1 MTSTINLNQIALQ
14 VFQVAISDLLG
25 DNLPNT
31 CKLNSEENEIIKKA
45 RELLGLNRE
54 VNTLSLLFDRIKL
67 PEPDDKG
74 QKSDHKKVDHYA
86 PLHEIVSNS
95 EGYPN
100 IPYPIIGQPSQENL
114 QQYQVNIAGEIT
126 SFLTDDRWNDLSFL
140 TFILEKYGSCVSYG
154 DSHTALI
161 DAARMTGAI
170 AVALSQNQESYSKP
184 EFHLVAGSLSG
195 IQDFI
200 YTISS
205 DGALKS
211 LRARSF
217 YLELVAEEI
226 VQQILKELNL
236 PRTNVIYAGGGNLFI
251 LAGGRVETI
260 NKAIKSIQIKFN
272 EWLEQK
278 FQGKIF
284 FSLDYESCDSEVVSS
299 SKFRDCWNKVIS
311 KLALQKSQKF
321 RSQIETKHLLAI
333 RESHQPCK
341 VCHRDDTTDLEPL
354 NKHESE
360 SALACKTCRDM
371 FDLGDKLPD
380 TLVILRTNK
389 NLKTDSD
396 YYEINKSYYYLYDAK
411 KLILNPNSATDTIYR
426 INDWE
431 VANYKKGLTLSMLM
445 GRYYQHQPNDEHK
458 FIRAEDLAEVAKG
471 INRVGYLRMDVDRLG
486 QIFAKG
492 LPNKEDSSHN
502 IDEYS
507 LPRVASLSRQM
518 SYFFKVYLNSLA
530 GDRANNLPENA
541 KTLTAQSDKNFSR
554 RNLMFIYA
562 GGDDLFISG
571 AWNEV
576 VEFAF
581 DIYQSFRAY
590 TGNHPDITISG
601 GISIDDA
608 KFPLYQSADS
618 SKHAEDKAKANKRDS
633 LGLFGEAFKWEEW
646 LGMENV
652 QVEKISSLK
661 EAMEYIKTK
670 EELKLFGVLEIAKA
684 IQTLLNSDAQ
694 VSRNFTR
701 NLLATAQIQEQKIE
715 EFEDKRT
722 VKQYDNQDKDIRYF
736 LHLPKIAYTL
746 ARLPDRVR
754 GNPEF
759 SKISTSLKSP
769 YNAPYFRAIATWIEL
784 LNRGGTNQ

>member
-1 MTSTINLNQIALQ
+1 MANSINFNQIALE
-14 VFQVAISDLLG
+14 VFQVAIADLIG
-25 DNLPNT
+25 GNLPDV
-31 CKLNSEENEIIKKA
+31 CKRNGEENEIIQKA
-45 RELLGLNRE
+45 RDILGLNRE

-67 PEPDDKG
+67 PDGEGAD
-74 QKSDHKKVDHYA
+74 QNHYV

-95 EGYPN
+95 EGYPK
-100 IPYPIIGQPSQENL
+100 IPYPIAEQPDFQK
-114 QQYQVNIAGEIT
+114 YQARIVDEIKT
-126 SFLTDDRWNDLSFL
+126 HLNSDRWNDLSFL

-154 DSHTALI
+154 DSHTALV
-161 DAARMTGAI
+161 DAARMTAAV
-170 AVALSQNQESYSKP
+170 AVALSQNQESGAEEK
-184 EFHLVAGSLSG
+184 FHLVAGSLSG
-195 IQDFI
+195 IQKFI

-226 VQQILKELNL
+226 VQQILDELKL

-251 LAGGRVETI
+251 LTSDSNNSLKSKLENLRNRF
-260 NKAIKSIQIKFN
+260 NK
-272 EWLEQK
+272 WLEERFK
-278 FQGKIF
+278 GKIF
-284 FSLDYESCDSEVVSS
+284 LSLACSSCNKNDVKSS
-299 SKFRDCWNKVIS
+299 SFGNCWKNVIS
-311 KLALQKSQKF
+311 ELAKQKSQKF
-321 RSQIETKHLLAI
+321 SNQIKNGGLLNI
-333 RESHQPCK
+333 KPSYQPCK
-341 VCHRDDTTDLEPL
+341 VCHRDDVKVERLKSL
-354 NKHESE
+354 HEGSDV
-360 SALACKTCRDM
+360 LACPTCRKM
-371 FDLGDKLPD
+371 FRLGGQLFKTKAILRSQRPKILSDLDREDVFVEVLGKRYYLFEDLPD
-380 TLVILRTNK
+380 AKAIQDNERIIL
-389 NLKTDSD
+389 
-396 YYEINKSYYYLYDAK
+396 
-411 KLILNPNSATDTIYR
+411 
-426 INDWE
+426 INDFDIKHYCYTNCNLLMLG
-431 VANYKKGLTLSMLM
+431 NYSQQGEEGFM
-445 GRYYQHQPNDEHK
+445 
-458 FIRAEDLAEVAKG
+458 RAEEMTEKAKDSG
-471 INRVGYLRMDVDRLG
+471 CIPRVGYLRMDVDRLG

-492 LPNKEDSSHN
+492 LPNKEDSPHN

-507 LPRVASLSRQM
+507 LPRAASLSRQM

-541 KTLTAQSDKNFSR
+541 KILTTESDKNFSR

-581 DIYQSFRAY
+581 DIHQSFQAY
-590 TGNHPDITISG
+590 TGNHPNITISG

-608 KFPLYQSADS
+608 KFPLYQSAKS
-618 SKHAEDKAKANKRDS
+618 SGDAEGKAKANNRDS

-652 QVEKISSLK
+652 QAENISSLK
-661 EAMEYIKTK
+661 KAWEYIKTK
-670 EELKLFGVLEIAKA
+670 EELKLFGVLAIAKA
-684 IQTLLNSDAQ
+684 IQNLLKSDAQ

-722 VKQYDNQDKDIRYF
+722 VKQYENQDKDIRYF

-746 ARLPDRVR
+746 SRLPDRIR

-784 LNRGGTNQ
+784 LNRSQ

>member
-1 MTSTINLNQIALQ
+1 MTNSNKFNQIALE
-14 VFQVAISDLLG
+14 VFQGAIADLLG
-25 DNLPNT
+25 ENLPDIY
-31 CKLNSEENEIIKKA
+31 KLTSEENKIIVEA
-45 RELLGLNRE
+45 RKLLGLDRE

-67 PEPDDKG
+67 PDGKG
-74 QKSDHKKVDHYA
+74 ADRNHYV

-100 IPYPIIGQPSQENL
+100 ISYPIEEQPSQTDL
-114 QQYQVNIAGEIT
+114 QNYQARIADEIKIHLN
-126 SFLTDDRWNDLSFL
+126 SNDRWNDLSFL

-161 DAARMTGAI
+161 DAARMTGAV
-170 AVALSQNQESYSKP
+170 AVALSQNQGSYSKP
-184 EFHLVAGSLSG
+184 EFHFVAGSLSG

-226 VQQILKELNL
+226 VQQILDELKL

-251 LAGGRVETI
+251 LAGGLKILEDGLK
-260 NKAIKSIQIKFN
+260 NIQDKFN
-272 EWLEQK
+272 KWLLDT

-284 FSLDYESCDSEVVSS
+284 FSLDFESCDVQDIGS
-299 SKFRDCWNKVIS
+299 SKFRECWNKAIAKLAIQKNRKFINQINQGSS
-311 KLALQKSQKF
+311 KLLA
-321 RSQIETKHLLAI
+321 TKN
-333 RESHQPCK
+333 SYQPCK
-341 VCHRDDTTDLEPL
+341 VCHRDDTDDLKPL

-360 SALACKTCRDM
+360 SALACPSCRDM
-371 FDLGDKLPD
+371 FRLGDQLPD
-380 TLVILRTNK
+380 TSAIFRTK
-389 NLKTDSD
+389 QDSSD
-396 YYEINKSYYYLYDAK
+396 GAKYSIKINGFYYHLFEAA
-411 KLILNPNSATDTIYR
+411 KLILIPNSETETVYW
-426 INDWE
+426 INNWE
-431 VANYKKGLTLSMLM
+431 TTKYTKGSTVLMLM
-445 GRYYQHQPNDEHK
+445 GRYYQEITKNEFP
-458 FIRAEDLAEVAKG
+458 RAEELAANAQG
-471 INRVGYLRMDVDRLG
+471 ISRVGYLRMDVDRLG
-486 QIFAKG
+486 QIFARG
-492 LPNKEDSSHN
+492 LPDKKDSPRN

-530 GDRANNLPENA
+530 GDRVNNLPE
-541 KTLTAQSDKNFSR
+541 KVETLTIKSDKNFSR

-618 SKHAEDKAKANKRDS
+618 SGDAESKAKNNGRDS
-633 LGLFGEAFKWEEW
+633 LGLFGQAFKWEEW
-646 LGMENV
+646 LGNQDI
-652 QVEKISSLK
+652 QVESIDSLIK
-661 EAMEYIKTK
+661 AREYIKTK
-670 EELKLFGVLEIAKA
+670 EELKLFGVLATAKA
-684 IQTLLNSDAQ
+684 IQTLLKSDVQ

-715 EFEDKRT
+715 EFGDKRT

-746 ARLPDRVR
+746 ARLPDRIR
-754 GNPEF
+754 SADEF
-759 SKISTSLKSP
+759 TKISTSLKSP

>member
-1 MTSTINLNQIALQ
+1 MANSNNFNQIALE
-14 VFQVAISDLLG
+14 VFQVAIADLLG
-25 DNLPNT
+25 ENLLDI
-31 CKLNSEENEIIKKA
+31 CKLNSEENAIIQKA
-45 RELLGLNRE
+45 RDLLGLNRE
-54 VNTLSLLFDRIKL
+54 VNTLSLLFDRVKL
-67 PEPDDKG
+67 PDGEG
-74 QKSDHKKVDHYA
+74 ANQDHYV
-86 PLHEIVSNS
+86 PLREIVSNA
-95 EGYPN
+95 EGYPK
-100 IPYPIIGQPSQENL
+100 IPYPIAEQPKDL
-114 QQYQVNIAGEIT
+114 QKYRTDIAKEINPYL
-126 SFLTDDRWNDLSFL
+126 SSDRWNDLSFL

-154 DSHTALI
+154 EPYTALI
-161 DAARMTGAI
+161 DAARMTAAV
-170 AVALSQNQESYSKP
+170 AVALSQNQESGAEEK
-184 EFHLVAGSLSG
+184 FHLVAGSLSG
-195 IQDFI
+195 IQKFI

-226 VQQILKELNL
+226 VQQILDELKL

-251 LAGGRVETI
+251 LASDSNNSLKSKLENLRNRF
-260 NKAIKSIQIKFN
+260 NK
-272 EWLEQK
+272 WLEERFK
-278 FQGKIF
+278 GKIF
-284 FSLDYESCDSEVVSS
+284 LSLACSSCNRNDVKSS
-299 SKFRDCWNKVIS
+299 SFGNCWKNVIS
-311 KLALQKSQKF
+311 ELAKQKSQKF
-321 RSQIETKHLLAI
+321 SHQIKNGKLLDI
-333 RESHQPCK
+333 KPSYQPCK
-341 VCHRDDTTDLEPL
+341 VCHRDDVKAERLKSL
-354 NKHESE
+354 HEVSDVLACPTCRKMFRLGGQLFRTKAILRSQRPKIP
-360 SALACKTCRDM
+360 SALDRVEI
-371 FDLGDKLPD
+371 LGQK
-380 TLVILRTNK
+380 
-389 NLKTDSD
+389 
-396 YYEINKSYYYLYDAK
+396 YYLFERLPELQEIECND
-411 KLILNPNSATDTIYR
+411 KLILV
-426 INDWE
+426 NDFD
-431 VANYKKGLTLSMLM
+431 VNHYHYSNCNLLLLGNYSQQGEEGFM
-445 GRYYQHQPNDEHK
+445 
-458 FIRAEDLAEVAKG
+458 RAEEMTEKAKDSG
-471 INRVGYLRMDVDRLG
+471 CIPRVGYLRMDVDRLG

-492 LPNKEDSSHN
+492 LPNKEDSPRN

-530 GDRANNLPENA
+530 SDRANNLPE
-541 KTLTAQSDKNFSR
+541 KVETLTTKSDKNFSR
-554 RNLMFIYA
+554 CNLMFIYA

-618 SKHAEDKAKANKRDS
+618 SKHAEDKAKANNRDS

-646 LGMENV
+646 LGMENI
-652 QVEKISSLK
+652 QAENISSLK
-661 EAMEYIKTK
+661 KAWEYIKTK
-670 EELKLFGVLEIAKA
+670 EELKLFGVLAIAKA
-684 IQTLLNSDAQ
+684 IQNLLKSDAQ

-722 VKQYDNQDKDIRYF
+722 VKQYENQDKDIRYF

-746 ARLPDRVR
+746 SRLPDRIR

>member
-1 MTSTINLNQIALQ
+1 MTNSNNFNQIALE
-14 VFQVAISDLLG
+14 VFQVAIADLLDG
-25 DNLPNT
+25 NLPDV
-31 CKLNSEENEIIKKA
+31 CKRNGEENEIIQKA
-45 RELLGLNRE
+45 RDLLGLNRE

-67 PEPDDKG
+67 PDGEGAD
-74 QKSDHKKVDHYA
+74 QNHYV

-95 EGYPN
+95 EGYPK
-100 IPYPIIGQPSQENL
+100 IPYPIAEQPDFQK
-114 QQYQVNIAGEIT
+114 YQARIVDEIKT
-126 SFLTDDRWNDLSFL
+126 HLNSDRWNDLSFL
-140 TFILEKYGSCVSYG
+140 TFILEKYGSCVSYS
-154 DSHTALI
+154 DSHTALV
-161 DAARMTGAI
+161 DAARMTAAV
-170 AVALSQNQESYSKP
+170 AVALSQNQESGAEEK
-184 EFHLVAGSLSG
+184 FHLVAGSLSG
-195 IQDFI
+195 IQKFI

-226 VQQILKELNL
+226 VQQILEKLNL

-251 LAGGRVETI
+251 LAGGKILKNELQRVQ
-260 NKAIKSIQIKFN
+260 AKFN
-272 EWLEQK
+272 AWLEQK

-284 FSLDYESCDSEVVSS
+284 FSLDYESCEIEVVSS
-299 SKFRDCWNKVIS
+299 SKFRDSWNEVIS

-321 RSQIETKHLLAI
+321 RSQIEKDSLLAI

-341 VCHRDDTTDLEPL
+341 VCHRDDTEDLKPL
-354 NKHESE
+354 NKHEPE
-360 SALACKTCRDM
+360 SALACPSCRDM
-371 FDLGDKLPD
+371 FRLGDQLPD
-380 TLVILRTNK
+380 TSAILRTT
-389 NLKTDSD
+389 TDSSD
-396 YYEINKSYYYLYDAK
+396 GAKYSIKINESYYHLFEAT
-411 KLILNPNSATDTIYR
+411 KLILIPNSETDTVYW
-426 INDWE
+426 INNWE
-431 VANYKKGLTLSMLM
+431 TTNYTKGSTVLMLM
-445 GRYYQHQPNDEHK
+445 GRYYQEITKNEFP
-458 FIRAEDLAEVAKG
+458 RAEELAANAQG

-492 LPNKEDSSHN
+492 LPNKEDSPHN

-530 GDRANNLPENA
+530 GDRANNLPKNA
-541 KTLTAQSDKNFSR
+541 KTLTTESDKNFSR

-571 AWNEV
+571 TWNEV

-618 SKHAEDKAKANKRDS
+618 SGDAEGKAKANNRDS

-646 LGMENV
+646 LGMENI
-652 QVEKISSLK
+652 QTEKISSLK
-661 EAMEYIKTK
+661 KAREYINTN
-670 EELKLFGVLEIAKA
+670 EELKLFGVLAIAKA
-684 IQTLLNSDAQ
+684 IQNLLKSDAQ

-746 ARLPDRVR
+746 ARLPDRIR

-784 LNRGGTNQ
+784 LNRSQ

>member
-1 MTSTINLNQIALQ
+1 MTNSNNFNQIALE
-14 VFQVAISDLLG
+14 VFQVAIADLLG
-25 DNLPNT
+25 ANLPDTCQLNT
-31 CKLNSEENEIIKKA
+31 EANKIVEA
-45 RELLGLNRE
+45 RELLGLNRK
-54 VNTLSLLFDRIKL
+54 VNTLSLLFDRVKL
-67 PEPDDKG
+67 PDGNG
-74 QKSDHKKVDHYA
+74 QKANHFV

-95 EGYPN
+95 EGYPR
-100 IPYPIIGQPSQENL
+100 IPYPIADQPSQQNL
-114 QQYQVNIAGEIT
+114 QEYQARIATEIKT
-126 SFLTDDRWNDLSFL
+126 HLNSDRWNDLSFL

-161 DAARMTGAI
+161 DAARMTAAV
-170 AVALSQNQESYSKP
+170 AVALSQNQESGAEEK
-184 EFHLVAGSLSG
+184 FHLVAGSLSG

-226 VQQILKELNL
+226 VQQILTKFNL

-251 LAGGRVETI
+251 LTGEKETQLKLTLESLQNGF
-260 NKAIKSIQIKFN
+260 NK
-272 EWLEQK
+272 WLEERFK
-278 FQGKIF
+278 GKIF
-284 FSLDYESCDSEVVSS
+284 LSLANSFCNKNHVKSS
-299 SKFRDCWNKVIS
+299 LFGNCWKNVIS
-311 KLALQKSQKF
+311 ELAKQKSQKF
-321 RSQIETKHLLAI
+321 SHQITNGRLLDI
-333 RESHQPCK
+333 KPSYQPCK
-341 VCHRDDTTDLEPL
+341 VCHRDDVKAERLKSL
-354 NKHESE
+354 HEGSDVLACPTCRKMFRLGRQLFKTKAILRSQRPKIP
-360 SALACKTCRDM
+360 SALDRVEI
-371 FDLGDKLPD
+371 LGQK
-380 TLVILRTNK
+380 
-389 NLKTDSD
+389 
-396 YYEINKSYYYLYDAK
+396 YYLFERLPELQEIERND
-411 KLILNPNSATDTIYR
+411 KLILV
-426 INDWE
+426 NDFD
-431 VANYKKGLTLSMLM
+431 VNHYHYGNCNLLLLGNYSQQGEEGFM
-445 GRYYQHQPNDEHK
+445 
-458 FIRAEDLAEVAKG
+458 RAEEMTEKARESG
-471 INRVGYLRMDVDRLG
+471 CISRVGYLRMDVDRLG

-492 LPNKEDSSHN
+492 LPNKEDSPHN

-530 GDRANNLPENA
+530 SDRANNLPKNA
-541 KTLTAQSDKNFSR
+541 KTLTTESDKNFSR

-571 AWNEV
+571 TWNEV

-618 SKHAEDKAKANKRDS
+618 SGDAEGKAKANNRDS

-646 LGMENV
+646 LGMENI
-652 QVEKISSLK
+652 QTEKISSLK
-661 EAMEYIKTK
+661 KAREYINTN
-670 EELKLFGVLEIAKA
+670 EELKLFGVLAIAKA
-684 IQTLLNSDAQ
+684 IQNLLKSDAQ

-746 ARLPDRVR
+746 ARLPDRIR

-784 LNRGGTNQ
+784 LNRSQ

>member
-1 MTSTINLNQIALQ
+1 MANSNNFNQIALE
-14 VFQVAISDLLG
+14 VFQVAIADLLG
-25 DNLPNT
+25 ENLLDI
-31 CKLNSEENEIIKKA
+31 CKLNSEENAIIQKA
-45 RELLGLNRE
+45 RDLLGLNRE
-54 VNTLSLLFDRIKL
+54 VNTLSLLFDRVKL
-67 PEPDDKG
+67 PDGEG
-74 QKSDHKKVDHYA
+74 ANQDHYV
-86 PLHEIVSNS
+86 PLREIVSNS
-95 EGYPN
+95 EGYPS
-100 IPYPIIGQPSQENL
+100 IPYPIPSPADLQE
-114 QQYQVNIAGEIT
+114 YQARIANEIKVHLN
-126 SFLTDDRWNDLSFL
+126 SDDRWNDLSFL

-154 DSHTALI
+154 EPYTALI
-161 DAARMTGAI
+161 DAARMTAAV
-170 AVALSQNQESYSKP
+170 AVALSQNQESGAEEK
-184 EFHLVAGSLSG
+184 FHLVAGSLSG
-195 IQDFI
+195 IQKFI

-226 VQQILKELNL
+226 VQQILDELKL

-251 LAGGRVETI
+251 LASDSNNSLKSKLENLRNRF
-260 NKAIKSIQIKFN
+260 NK
-272 EWLEQK
+272 WLEERFK
-278 FQGKIF
+278 GKIF
-284 FSLDYESCDSEVVSS
+284 LSLACSFCNKNDVKSSLFGNCWKNLISE
-299 SKFRDCWNKVIS
+299 
-311 KLALQKSQKF
+311 LAKQKSQKF
-321 RSQIETKHLLAI
+321 SHQIKNGKLLDI
-333 RESHQPCK
+333 KPSYQPCK
-341 VCHRDDTTDLEPL
+341 VCHRDDVKTERLKSL
-354 NKHESE
+354 HEGSDVLACPTCRKMFRLGGQLFRTKAILRSQRPKIP
-360 SALACKTCRDM
+360 SALDRVEI
-371 FDLGDKLPD
+371 LGQK
-380 TLVILRTNK
+380 
-389 NLKTDSD
+389 
-396 YYEINKSYYYLYDAK
+396 YYLFERLPELQEIECND
-411 KLILNPNSATDTIYR
+411 KLILV
-426 INDWE
+426 NDFD
-431 VANYKKGLTLSMLM
+431 VNHYHYSNCNLLLLGNYSQQGEEGFM
-445 GRYYQHQPNDEHK
+445 
-458 FIRAEDLAEVAKG
+458 RAEEMTEKAKDSG
-471 INRVGYLRMDVDRLG
+471 CIPRVGYLRMDVDRLG

-492 LPNKEDSSHN
+492 LPNKEDSPHN

-530 GDRANNLPENA
+530 GDRANNLPE
-541 KTLTAQSDKNFSR
+541 KVETLTTKSDKNFSR
-554 RNLMFIYA
+554 CNLMFIYA

-618 SKHAEDKAKANKRDS
+618 SKHAEDKAKANNRDS

-646 LGMENV
+646 LGMENI
-652 QVEKISSLK
+652 QAENISSLK
-661 EAMEYIKTK
+661 KAWEYIKTK
-670 EELKLFGVLEIAKA
+670 EELKLFGVLAIAKA
-684 IQTLLNSDAQ
+684 IQNLLKSDAQ

-722 VKQYDNQDKDIRYF
+722 VKQYENQDKDIRYF

-746 ARLPDRVR
+746 SRLPDRIR